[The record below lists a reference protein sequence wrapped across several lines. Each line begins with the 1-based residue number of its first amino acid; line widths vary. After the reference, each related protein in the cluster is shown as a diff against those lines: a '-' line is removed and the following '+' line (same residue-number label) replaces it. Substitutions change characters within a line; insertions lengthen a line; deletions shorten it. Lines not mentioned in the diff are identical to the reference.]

1 MTAAKKRRAA
11 RAPTLTVPAGAET
24 NVAIGEPILP
34 HGMSW
39 TVRCRIEDVP
49 AVTQHLLLLAQECE
63 ASWRLRRE
71 QMPMADGVPSG
82 VLEVPEDEWDPNQRR
97 PRRVGF

>member
-1 MTAAKKRRAA
+1 MSRKRRE
-11 RAPTLTVPAGAET
+11 PTLVVPAGAET
-24 NVAIGEPILP
+24 QVAVGEPILP

-63 ASWRLRRE
+63 GSWRLRRE

-82 VLEVPEDEWDPNQRR
+82 ALDVPEDEWDATQRR
-97 PRRVGF
+97 SRRRVGF